1 MTQAAEMIRRGTPAA
16 CPGRFV
22 LDGQG
27 WRDMVAVLPRS
38 TLPLLGLW
46 SDGQQVHALFME
58 ETRPLLASVAVT
70 DGRYLALS
78 PVRAGASASERIM
91 QDLWGIEAMGA
102 TDSAPWLDQGRWPVT
117 WPLRDRPPP
126 APPPPEGVEF
136 IDDAAM
142 VRAGGTVLGHGPAE
156 GDFNAPF
163 HLRLGLPGERVM
175 QVRSRMGYAHRG
187 LCARM
192 RGAGVAQAARLV
204 SRIDATATVAHQQ
217 AFAAALA
224 AAGGGQAG
232 EMGDA
237 DLFVGELGRI
247 VTHLDTL
254 AVAAELLA
262 DGRFAM
268 LAATLV
274 ERVRQACHDICGS
287 RLLFDVVFPAP
298 GCGAARIPSIPAE
311 LLAALRADCKALRH
325 LFWRPRGMAMQARG
339 RGILSADLADYW
351 GIAGCVGRAGG
362 VESDLR
368 PHIARARHGWPDGYR
383 PMAGDV
389 AARLALRLHEV
400 EAAVDMLST
409 LDPAARM
416 TAPMQG
422 GGHGSGEGIG
432 CVEGPA
438 GPVWHWLRVENGRV
452 AAWWCGDPS
461 LLLVQALPQVLSGA
475 VYEDVPLILASLG
488 LSAAAADL

>member
-1 MTQAAEMIRRGTPAA
+1 MVTQVADLIRRGMPAN
-16 CPGRFV
+16 CNGRFV
-22 LDGQG
+22 LDEGE
-27 WRDMVAVLPRS
+27 WRDMVAALSHS

-46 SDGQQVHALFME
+46 SDGMQVHALFME
-58 ETRPLLASVAVT
+58 QTRPLLASVAVT

-78 PVRAGASASERIM
+78 PVRAGASASERII

-102 TDSAPWLDQGRWPVT
+102 TGCAPWLDQGQWPVT

-126 APPPPEGVEF
+126 APAAPEGVEF
-136 IDDAAM
+136 TDDATM
-142 VRAGGTVLGHGPAE
+142 VRAGGTVLGYGPAE

-163 HLRLGLPGERVM
+163 HLRLGLPGERIM

-192 RGAGVAQAARLV
+192 RGATVAQATQMVA
-204 SRIDATATVAHQQ
+204 RIDATATVAHQQ
-217 AFAAALA
+217 AFAGALA
-224 AAGGGQAG
+224 AIGGNATG

-254 AVAAELLA
+254 TVAAELLA
-262 DGRFAM
+262 DRRFAM
-268 LAATLV
+268 PAATLV
-274 ERVRQACHDICGS
+274 ERLRQACRDVYGS
-287 RLLFDVVFPAP
+287 RLLFDVLPPV
-298 GCGAARIPSIPAE
+298 GGVERTLSIPAE
-311 LLAALRADCKALRH
+311 LLVELRDGCRALQR

-339 RGILSADLADYW
+339 RGILSADIADYW

-362 VESDLR
+362 IESDLR
-368 PHIARARHGWPDGYR
+368 PYISRVRHGWPDGYHA
-383 PMAGDV
+383 MAGDV
-389 AARLALRLHEV
+389 AARLGLRLHEV
-400 EAAVDMLST
+400 ETAVEMLST
-409 LDPAARM
+409 LDTARCL
-416 TAPMQG
+416 TAPVPG
-422 GGHGSGEGIG
+422 DDYGSGEGIG
-432 CVEGPA
+432 CVEGPT
-438 GPVWHWLRVENGRV
+438 GPVWHWLRVEKGRV

-461 LLLVQALPQVLSGA
+461 LLLFQALPQVLSGA